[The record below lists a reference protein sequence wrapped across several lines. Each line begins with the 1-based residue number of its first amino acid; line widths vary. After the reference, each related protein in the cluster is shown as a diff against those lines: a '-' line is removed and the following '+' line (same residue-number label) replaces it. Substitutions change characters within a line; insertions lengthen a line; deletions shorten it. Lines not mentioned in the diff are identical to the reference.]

1 LALLGLAPCASLAE
15 LEAQGIPLRAA
26 LAGLLAEPP
35 PVPTAGLA
43 LARRAAALAQGRPEL
58 FGLLGEL
65 LGRAGVHPLSML
77 NWAGWEPD
85 RALALL
91 QEHWRGPGRA
101 PLALVGLGRVAA
113 AGLFCGGDLVL
124 ADLPRLAGWGE
135 AIRIGGDLVL
145 SGVPRRAAPP
155 PDLQVA
161 GRRRLPAEWDAGLGG
176 WVRRLQAS
184 NSEGRS
190 W

>member
-1 LALLGLAPCASLAE
+1 VA
-15 LEAQGIPLRAA
+15 
-26 LAGLLAEPP
+26 AGLRLLPRGLRLQRLRLAHC
-35 PVPTAGLA
+35 
-43 LARRAAALAQGRPEL
+43 RD
-58 FGLLGEL
+58 
-65 LGRAGVHPLSML
+65 LGRLPEGLQ
-77 NWAGWEPD
+77 
-85 RALALL
+85 LL
-91 QEHWRGPGRA
+91 ETLECRDC
-101 PLALVGLGRVAA
+101 GLTRVP